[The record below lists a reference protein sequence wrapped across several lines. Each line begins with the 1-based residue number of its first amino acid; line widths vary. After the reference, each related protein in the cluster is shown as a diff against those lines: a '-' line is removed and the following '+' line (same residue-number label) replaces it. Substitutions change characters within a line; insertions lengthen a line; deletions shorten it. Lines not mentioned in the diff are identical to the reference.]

1 MELPKNTA
9 NIFEYLQR
17 GLFISSNS
25 TDENIRRMFLT
36 IEEHYE
42 PLYEYFSH
50 INCFLEQ
57 GNEYYYFSR
66 KEPKDTL
73 QQKIERAFYW
83 IDILD
88 FFKTFNETF
97 GPGYRFSPSEILV
110 ESSVNPELQMKL
122 DSLKKHS
129 KGNEKRKEI
138 LNTLIERLVK
148 ESFIELESDI
158 SGIYKVMNAWNY
170 LEQIIESINITEDDE
185 HEISE

>member
-9 NIFEYLQR
+9 NIFEHLQR
-17 GLFISSNS
+17 GLFINSNS
-25 TDENIRRMFLT
+25 TDENIRKMFLS

-42 PLYEYFSH
+42 PLYEYFAH
-50 INCFLEQ
+50 INHFLEQ
-57 GNEYYYFSR
+57 GNGFYYFSR

-83 IDILD
+83 IDIID
-88 FFKTFNETF
+88 FFKTYDETF
-97 GPGYRFSPSEILV
+97 GTGYRFSASKILV

-138 LNTLIERLVK
+138 LNAIIERLVK
-148 ESFIELESDI
+148 ESFFELENEI
-158 SGIYKVMNAWNY
+158 SSIYKVMNAWNY
-170 LEQIIESINITEDDE
+170 LEQLIKSINFTEEDE